1 MTELMSEG
9 DDSKAALKELIDESE
24 NYLSER
30 AKVSANHAFN
40 QGFMVGLLPAV
51 VMITL
56 SFLLTRGSW
65 LASLI
70 IAALMIIALLGFANL
85 TANIAST
92 NAIKRAYTIELIPK
106 IEQELSNLSISKGQF
121 IESVINDLHS
131 SSYLYSAVSSCEEL
145 RSDQKRSG

>member
-1 MTELMSEG
+1 MTENQIL
-9 DDSKAALKELIDESE
+9 DDATNSAINELIDEWE

-30 AKVSANHAFN
+30 AKESANHAFN

-51 VMITL
+51 AMTAL
-56 SFLLTRGSW
+56 SFLLTKGSW
-65 LASLI
+65 LASVI
-70 IAALMIIALLGFANL
+70 IAALMLIALIGFANL

-106 IEQELSNLSISKGQF
+106 IEIELNNLSISKDQF

-131 SSYLYSAVSSCEEL
+131 SSYLYSAVSSYEEL
-145 RSDQKRSG
+145 RPDQTRLD